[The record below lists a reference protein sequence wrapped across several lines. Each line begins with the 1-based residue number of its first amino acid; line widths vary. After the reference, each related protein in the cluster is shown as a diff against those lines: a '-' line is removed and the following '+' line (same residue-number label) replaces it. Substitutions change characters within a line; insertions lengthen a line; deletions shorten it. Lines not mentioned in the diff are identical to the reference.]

1 MEGCGKWED
10 EYNIRANRIPNVNQ
24 KLLAEIGTDL
34 KHRLASLPSSNWT
47 SSILSLAGK
56 KTRKETLVDE
66 AINTLTELTNK
77 RSLPFSKKLT
87 FGETTINPLH
97 TTGTDLYEKYGKVTG
112 KYGKQVFRDA
122 PPKYRKMD
130 NMLVDFHDMYNDAS
144 DFHEIPNTMGFN
156 SIYINEFDLNKP
168 IAWGKFNAVF
178 VTGTQPTHTIGHMA
192 VLIRNLTDPISYTW
206 YDSHG
211 YKDGWNNPR
220 SYFYFARDTLNHIV
234 NGYKVD
240 FNDVEHQCTSPL
252 CQSFAKIRITYPNLS
267 NQQYDE
273 MLLASAREIANNPEI
288 YNTTFP
294 VPFRKRGTKESRI
307 VNIENMQ
314 DEMKHHLDPEH
325 KPEPNPDRTAAEK
338 EGFYSRKA
346 DVLYTPVIASKVFQP
361 LVINPYRDKGFGKP
375 QTRIFPKQYSL
386 ELQKVLKAIS
396 IGTPNVVGS
405 SANDSILYSADYDLL
420 ERVIYN
426 KNSVKLFQQKIKT
439 LSKIGKIVDIKCG
452 EITEW
457 NLLKKPFI
465 KNGLVKD
472 YSQTKELEQLNNL
485 WSKQIISDS
494 EYKLGKSLLKKHITA
509 FEYLKAKKELRFGIL
524 RWSLKEIED
533 GTKIFRER
541 VIYLEDAM
549 KSKGIT
555 KIDVIAWVNIKYVE
569 VSNIIL
575 WIKSSNITYAYI
587 PSAKKALSED
597 ILYYESEG
605 NYMKV
610 GKRILSL
617 ANHFQDTEII
627 NSLTNILNSP
637 IGKLYISTV
646 DLEVLNDFPDAIRPI
661 KKRKELDLLRNDFAK
676 LFYPELKGIV
686 PNTSLLPKMYKIL
699 QEKMKNTLKEHKL
712 LPIPQKY
719 QV

>member
-1 MEGCGKWED
+1 MNGSGKWED
-10 EYNIRANRIPNVNQ
+10 EYNIRANKIPYVNQ

-34 KHRLASLPSSNWT
+34 KHRLAYLPSSKWT
-47 SSILSLAGK
+47 SPILTPLGM
-56 KTRKETLVDE
+56 KTRKEILVDE
-66 AINTLTELTNK
+66 AIQTLTELTNK
-77 RSLPFSKKLT
+77 RTLPLPKELT
-87 FGETTINPLH
+87 NKVIVNPLH
-97 TTGTDLYEKYGKVTG
+97 TSGTDLYKNYGKVTG
-112 KYGKQVFRDA
+112 KYGKQVRREE
-122 PPKYRKMD
+122 PPKYSK
-130 NMLVDFHDMYNDAS
+130 VDTLADYHDIYNDS
-144 DFHEIPNTMGFN
+144 TIFNQLPYTEGFN
-156 SIYINEFDLNKP
+156 VININKYNLNKP

-178 VTGTQPTHTIGHMA
+178 VLGARPKARSGHAA

-211 YKDGWNNPR
+211 YEDGWNNIN
-220 SYFYFARDTLNHIV
+220 SSFYYAKDKLNQII
-234 NGYKVD
+234 NGYEVD
-240 FNDVEHQCTSPL
+240 FNDVNHQCSAPL

-267 NQQYDE
+267 NTEYDE
-273 MLLASAREIANNPEI
+273 MLIATANEIAREPHL
-288 YNTTFP
+288 YTTTFP
-294 VPFRKRGTKESRI
+294 VPFRKSGTDERRV
-307 VNIENMQ
+307 VNIENIQ
-314 DEMKHHLDPEH
+314 KEMLTHLSPKEYKVEQNPE
-325 KPEPNPDRTAAEK
+325 RIAAKK
-338 EGFYSRKA
+338 EGFDSQKA
-346 DVLYTPVIASKVFQP
+346 DVVYTPIIANKIFRP
-361 LVINPYRDKGFGKP
+361 LNINPSRDKGFGKP
-375 QTRIFPKQYSL
+375 RTRIFPKQYSS
-386 ELQKVLKAIS
+386 ELQKVLHAIS
-396 IGTPNVVGS
+396 IGTPNIVGS
-405 SANDSILYSADYDLL
+405 SADPSILYSADYDLL

-426 KNSVKLFQQKIKT
+426 KGSVKLFQNKIKT

-465 KNGLVKD
+465 KNGLVQD

-494 EYKLGKSLLKKHITA
+494 EYKLGKSLLKKSLTA

-541 VIYLEDAM
+541 VIYLEDAI

-555 KIDVIAWVNIKYVE
+555 KIDVIAWVTTKYVE

-575 WIKSSNITYAYI
+575 WTKTGNITYAYI
-587 PSAKKALSED
+587 PSAKKALTED

-637 IGKLYISTV
+637 IGKLYISIV
-646 DLEVLNDFPDAIRPI
+646 DLEVLNEFPNAISSV

-676 LFYPELKGIV
+676 LYYPELKGIV
-686 PNTSLLPKMYKIL
+686 PNMRLLPKMYEIL
-699 QEKMKNTLKEHKL
+699 QEKMKITLKEHKL

-719 QV
+719 RI